1 MAFLELEAEL
11 SLILAKEE
19 LDEGLLADDEELSLL
34 LLVVQRRQVGQHEVS
49 EGSDLLRWRQSL
61 HDLHEHLVD
70 LLKQLVLLQIED
82 LAAASLHRCLGGLL
96 SLQLLKCFLH
106 FLYHFLNLRLRRL
119 VALQLTLIL

>member
-70 LLKQLVLLQIED
+70 LLKQLVLLQIEN
-82 LAAASLHRCLGGLL
+82 LPTTSLHWRLGGLL
-96 SLQLLKCFLH
+96 SLQLFKCFLH
-106 FLYHFLNLRLRRL
+106 FFYHFLNLWLRRL
-119 VALQLTLIL
+119 VALQLALIL